1 MQKSKNSIKTGG
13 VVLVQLVLLA
23 GILTQG
29 VSAGLGSAIVLIA
42 LLPWLLRATSSSS
55 ASASRAD
62 STAYSAQIKSGAN
75 NKTQSAVASTAGS
88 LSQPERGDAAQV
100 KRLQAVINQNIER
113 IKEPLIKQHNIVDE
127 SAETLNESFF
137 GLQTVSEQQSEI
149 SSTLVNN
156 LLANQNS
163 QYNLKAV
170 LPRTE
175 AIINEFIATL
185 QNVSNK
191 STSAVSS
198 IHDMSD
204 KLDVVFKL
212 LNEVRGLS
220 EQTNLLALNAA
231 IEAARAGEAGRGF
244 AVVAQEVRNLSVKAE
259 ALNNQIEKEI
269 QIAQQTVK
277 AANHT
282 VGEMATID
290 MSHIEASK
298 QSVDD
303 MLQGVQQVNTEIE
316 REVQKI
322 QELGQTLVQHV
333 GDGVRCLQ
341 FADIVM
347 QQGDYAQDSLHYL
360 EEALQ
365 LLDKLH
371 HGGVESAHIE
381 QLEQKTSNR
390 SAPAASQSS
399 MDEGEVELF

>member
-1 MQKSKNSIKTGG
+1 MSNTSKQYKTAAVALIQVG
-13 VVLVQLVLLA
+13 LLA
-23 GILTQG
+23 GILVQP
-29 VSAGLGSAIVLIA
+29 VSAATSVAVVVLAIF
-42 LLPWLLRATSSSS
+42 PWLLRTTRSDVTPDSDIRSGHISQQQSDHSSRNESATPPVSEL
-55 ASASRAD
+55 
-62 STAYSAQIKSGAN
+62 T
-75 NKTQSAVASTAGS
+75 
-88 LSQPERGDAAQV
+88 
-100 KRLQAVINQNIER
+100 KRLQALLAVNIER
-113 IKEPLIKQHNIVDE
+113 VREPLIKQHNIVDE

-137 GLQTVSEQQSEI
+137 GLQTVSEQQAEI

-163 QYNLKAV
+163 EYNLKTV

-175 AIINEFIATL
+175 AIINEFIMTL
-185 QNVSNK
+185 HNVSQK

-204 KLDVVFKL
+204 KLDVVFRL

-259 ALNNQIEKEI
+259 ALNDQIEKEI

-298 QSVDD
+298 HQVDD

-341 FADIVM
+341 FADIVV
-347 QQGDYAQDSLHYL
+347 QQGDYAQESLHHL
-360 EEALQ
+360 EQAIDLLQ
-365 LLDKLH
+365 SLQQ
-371 HGGVESAHIE
+371 GVLETEQIE
-381 QLEQKTSNR
+381 QLEERASRR
-390 SAPAASQSS
+390 SPPAASQSS